1 LDAIFE
7 AKKAM
12 KFHIQGILGFES
24 SIDITKGSQLD
35 VSENTFFPGISPKR
49 ENDGQMMTMTIHRIL
64 GVVPQSFRTA
74 SFYGLRLCLQANRL
88 RVICRRSNAST
99 QRNVMQHQ
107 HMQVIFDVVSAVV
120 SDLGAIRQSFWAHPN
135 FAQAAA
141 LVGDALT
148 HRNSFK

>member
-1 LDAIFE
+1 
-7 AKKAM
+7 
-12 KFHIQGILGFES
+12 
-24 SIDITKGSQLD
+24 
-35 VSENTFFPGISPKR
+35 
-49 ENDGQMMTMTIHRIL
+49 MTMTIHRIL

-99 QRNVMQHQ
+99 QRNVMQDQ

-120 SDLGAIRQSFWAHPN
+120 SDLQGAIRQSFWAHPN

-141 LVGDALT
+141 LVGDALKT